1 MRGMARSTQHLSH
14 QPLLRSHILDAARSI
29 VVRQGFDAL
38 SMRKIAEVVGYS
50 PASLYLHFSGRD
62 AIAHALCIEGYAQL
76 LASLH
81 THDSVLDPGE
91 RVKAMAHA
99 YVAFGRANPEVYR
112 LIFMQNPAYTDA
124 AFSDPEAAGETALLL
139 FMQALASSDNP
150 PAAAEI
156 VWTALHGIVSLSLTA
171 AKYLPTPVDVLIDT
185 MLGLCLPGLYVGVK
199 KKSARRRPSAR
210 TA

>member
-1 MRGMARSTQHLSH
+1 MARSTQHLSN
-14 QPLLRSHILDAARSI
+14 QPLQRSHILDAARSI

-81 THDSVLDPGE
+81 MHDSLLDPGE
-91 RVKAMAHA
+91 RVKAMAHTYA
-99 YVAFGRANPEVYR
+99 AFGRAHPELYQ

-124 AFSDPEAAGETALLL
+124 AFSAPEAAGESTLSL
-139 FMQALASSDNP
+139 FTQALASSDNP

-156 VWTALHGIVSLSLTA
+156 VWTALHGIVSLSLSA
-171 AKYLPTPVDVLIDT
+171 AKYLPMPVDVRIDT
-185 MLGLCLPGLYVGVK
+185 MLDLCLPDLYVGIK
-199 KKSARRRPSAR
+199 KKSARRSSSTR